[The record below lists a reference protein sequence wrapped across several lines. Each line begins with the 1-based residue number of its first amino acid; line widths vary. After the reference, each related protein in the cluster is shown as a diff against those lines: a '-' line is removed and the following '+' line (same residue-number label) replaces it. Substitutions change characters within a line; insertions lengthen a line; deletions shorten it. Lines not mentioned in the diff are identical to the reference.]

1 MEMYSKIR
9 VFGSD
14 DCDRCKV
21 YLPALEKANIEFV
34 YIDAE
39 ADENDELCD
48 EHEIDELPVTQVLV
62 DGEVLGELVGPIQPD
77 FLIKWQKDLTCEK
90 K

>member
-1 MEMYSKIR
+1 MKISSILR

-21 YLPALEKANIEFV
+21 YLPALEEANIEFV
-34 YIDAE
+34 FIDAE
-39 ADENDELCD
+39 AEDNDDLC
-48 EHEIDELPVTQVLV
+48 EEYEIDELPVTQVVV
-62 DGEVLGELVGPIQPD
+62 DGEVVGELIGPIQPE
-77 FLIKWQKDLTCEK
+77 FLLIWQKELNCGK

>member
-1 MEMYSKIR
+1 MSATIR

-14 DCDRCKV
+14 DCDRCKI

-34 YIDAE
+34 FIDAE
-39 ADENDELCD
+39 AEENDDLCD
-48 EHEIDELPVTQVLV
+48 EHEIDELPVTQIIS
-62 DGEVLGELVGPIQPD
+62 DGQVLGELIGPLQPD
-77 FLIKWQKDLTCEK
+77 FLINWQKELTCEK